1 MYLLIRSVAMFDV
14 ITFSTEISPLLENI
28 LYIVV
33 LNNYIIFV
41 CSCNAL
47 SLPKTDII
55 IYQMNKRFRM

>member
-47 SLPKTDII
+47 SLPQNRYYYLSNEQKI
-55 IYQMNKRFRM
+55 